1 MKNNGSI
8 YLHVFFTENGRS
20 PNPKDK
26 ETYSKRMTFS
36 TFKRIIFLN
45 AFINKKVFFFN
56 YRTKQILEKNL

>member
-36 TFKRIIFLN
+36 TFKRI
-45 AFINKKVFFFN
+45 FI
-56 YRTKQILEKNL
+56 YEYIY